1 VIRTM
6 ESADEPAVRA
16 IFAECY
22 PDRPAQPAFW
32 FVANPTLVYDE
43 RRTILGYTQFM
54 VDNNNLMIFRDVAL
68 SAAARGKG
76 IGRKLHD
83 ERMMIGRSLGCTTFI
98 GQTAEDN
105 LPMIRIFEQT
115 GFHACKRAPD
125 NRIIYVNAGV
135 LDVA

>member
-1 VIRTM
+1 M

-22 PDRPAQPAFW
+22 PDRPSQPSFW
-32 FVANPTLVYDE
+32 FVANPTLVVEEDG
-43 RRTILGYTQFM
+43 TILGFTQFM

-68 SAAARGKG
+68 TATARGLG
-76 IGRKLHD
+76 LGRKLHD

-105 LPMIRIFEQT
+105 AQMVRIFEQT

-135 LDVA
+135 LDAA